1 ARTFTLLGGFRLR
14 RGAWEVDERTW
25 GRPTVVRLV
34 RFLLVHRG
42 APVPEERIL
51 EALWPDRPADKARSA
66 LQVAV
71 SRARQV
77 IDPPGVA
84 SSAIRYSDRAYLLE
98 LEERDLVDAERF
110 TAVAADALATIGTA
124 RRGALEAAAGL
135 WTGMPLPEE
144 HYADWT
150 VAWRE
155 ELQALLHRVLVALAD
170 EHRAAGDELAVAAVA
185 RRLVALDPLDE
196 GAHRMLITAHARTGR
211 RSLALRQY
219 LECRRLLV
227 EGVGLEPDADTTGLQ
242 RRVLAGM
249 AV

>member
-1 ARTFTLLGGFRLR
+1 
-14 RGAWEVDERTW
+14 
-25 GRPTVVRLV
+25 VV
-34 RFLLVHRG
+34 HG
-42 APVPEERIL
+42 
-51 EALWPDRPADKARSA
+51 
-66 LQVAV
+66 
-71 SRARQV
+71 
-77 IDPPGVA
+77 
-84 SSAIRYSDRAYLLE
+84 
-98 LEERDLVDAERF
+98 
-110 TAVAADALATIGTA
+110 
-124 RRGALEAAAGL
+124 
-135 WTGMPLPEE
+135 
-144 HYADWT
+144 
-150 VAWRE
+150 
-155 ELQALLHRVLVALAD
+155 VLVALAD